1 MQGSPDFRLNLGNGF
16 QLYSRSEYYGA
27 HRADQK
33 FLNVTT
39 TKKLYDS
46 LYGGVGEYNMYTRNN
61 LSLLYADRGSLII
74 DFLVLRAPQLN
85 LVTST
90 AHECVLQYCVKTISA
105 SQLNGELVETEV
117 NTWYNDTESA
127 RLKGDTSRSQPLAK
141 VRHRA
146 TTRRPQHRSMS

>member
-1 MQGSPDFRLNLGNGF
+1 MCSSCANITDQMQGSPDFRLNLGNGF

-105 SQLNGELVETEV
+105 SQLNGELVET
-117 NTWYNDTESA
+117 
-127 RLKGDTSRSQPLAK
+127 
-141 VRHRA
+141 
-146 TTRRPQHRSMS
+146 